1 MLSVNIKKKLGNFQL
16 KVQFETGD
24 GVLALLGASGCG
36 KSMTLKCIA
45 GIETPDEGH
54 IELNGHVLFSSKA
67 RVDLPPQQ
75 RRVGYLFQSCA
86 LFPHM
91 TVWQNVGS
99 GVRSKNRAEREKI
112 IQDKIQSFYL
122 TGMEHKY
129 PSQLSG
135 GQQQRAALARML
147 ASEPEAILLDEPL
160 SALDSYLK
168 WQLEQELFV
177 AMEPFGGSSVFVSH
191 NRDEVYRLCDRVCL
205 IDDGI
210 SEGVSDMRSL
220 MEQPGTLSAALLAG
234 CKNFS
239 RAKRLREGLVFAQD
253 WGTELDCGRDI
264 PENIAYIGI
273 HAHRIMLC
281 AEGEPNAIRCRALRV
296 TEDMHRAIVLLQPV
310 SGSDGGDFSR
320 IRMEL
325 PKEKAAGLKKDDEL
339 TVRLDAA
346 DILLLK

>member
-1 MLSVNIKKKLGNFQL
+1 MLSVDIKKKLGNFQL
-16 KVQFETGD
+16 NVQFETGD

-54 IELNGHVLFSSKA
+54 IELNGRVLFSSKA

-91 TVWQNVGS
+91 TVWQNVGA
-99 GVRSKNRAEREKI
+99 GVRVRAPVRRESI
-112 IQDKIQSFYL
+112 IQEKIQSFYL
-122 TGMEHKY
+122 AGMEHKY

-147 ASEPEAILLDEPL
+147 ASEPEAILLDEPF

-168 WQLEQELFV
+168 WQLEQELFA
-177 AMEPFGGSSVFVSH
+177 AMEPFGGSAVFVSH

-205 IDDGI
+205 IDNGK
-210 SEGVSDMRSL
+210 SEGVSDLRTL

-239 RAKRLREGLVFAQD
+239 RAKRLRDGLVFAQD
-253 WGTELDCGRDI
+253 WGAELDCGRNI
-264 PENIAYIGI
+264 PEDIGYIGI
-273 HAHRIMLC
+273 HAHRIAPC
-281 AEGEPNAIRCRALRV
+281 AEGEPNAVRCRALRV
-296 TEDMHRAIVLLQPV
+296 TEDMHRAIVLLQPI
-310 SGSDGGDFSR
+310 SGGGGDFSR

-325 PKEKAAGLKKDDEL
+325 SKEKAAGLKKDDGL
-339 TVRLDAA
+339 TIRMDAA